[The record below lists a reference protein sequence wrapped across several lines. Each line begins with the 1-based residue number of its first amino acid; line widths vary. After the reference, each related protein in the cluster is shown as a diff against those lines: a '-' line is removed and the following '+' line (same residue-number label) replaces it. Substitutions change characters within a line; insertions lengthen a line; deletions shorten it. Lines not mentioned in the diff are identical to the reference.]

1 MNIHDDISDDDV
13 LRAAATSL
21 SALPVAGPPAAES
34 IMARGRARRRRTL
47 TGLGMAGTAGVA
59 VLALGLGGV
68 FGGHGPAPAGTTTGT
83 TIRTAAFILAKNAN
97 GTATLTLTQAQVFN
111 PGALQQALRQDDIPA
126 LVETGSYC
134 SSSPAPPSPH
144 SIGVIS
150 VQLPDG
156 TPVGASTPGHNNP
169 VPADAVTVI
178 NPAAMPYGTEL
189 FFDYVN
195 SAHDLIGGLVYSNS
209 YSCTSGLLGGAG

>member
-13 LRAAATSL
+13 LRAAATTL
-21 SALPVAGPPAAES
+21 SAIPVARPPAADA
-34 IMARGRARRRRTL
+34 IMARGRARRRRTV
-47 TGLGMAGTAGVA
+47 TGLAVAGTAGVA
-59 VLALGLGGV
+59 VLALGVGGV
-68 FGGHGPAPAGTTTGT
+68 FGGHGPAPAAT

-111 PGALQQALRQDDIPA
+111 PGALQRALRQDDIPA

-156 TPVGASTPGHNNP
+156 TPVGTSTPGHPNP

-178 NPAAMPYGTEL
+178 NPAVMPAGTEL

-195 SAHDLIGGLVYSNS
+195 SAHALIGGLVYANS
-209 YSCTSGLLGGAG
+209 YTCSSGLPSGAAR